1 MTYLLIFIG
10 VAILLYF
17 LMRSGNLDFWK
28 VANQNANQ
36 AYDLFIND
44 DCWVVI
50 HPNETKPDLK
60 GYTGPFKFVV
70 PKLGNT
76 TITVYGKS
84 DCFEESQKAFLNKYK
99 H

>member
-1 MTYLLIFIG
+1 MIYLLIFLG
-10 VAILLYF
+10 VFIILYF
-17 LMRSGNLDFWK
+17 LMKSGNLDFWK

-70 PKLGNT
+70 PKLGNN

-99 H
+99 K